1 MKKTLFLF
9 IFSLIPLLSFGQ
21 EICVDSLLHKVD
33 SILLA
38 CEKLK
43 EKEKVKGYE
52 QAIILQDSVYYLMV
66 DSIHYF
72 SSFEKDAYAYKYF
85 TCNDVSVFLQN
96 YVEIDIRK
104 LPKYMQE
111 RHTAIKAIRQF
122 ANCIES
128 MESKIKSVEADNDVA
143 DEKDRKTYV
152 AIKIKSEID
161 KANELLDRIDKVN
174 MSSFSDEQGKFY
186 QGLSERLTNILNKYI
201 F

>member
-1 MKKTLFLF
+1 MKKRIFIFVLFLV
-9 IFSLIPLLSFGQ
+9 PLLSFGQ
-21 EICVDSLLHKVD
+21 DVYVDSLLHKVD
-33 SILLA
+33 SIRSA

-52 QAIILQDSVYYLMV
+52 QALILQDSVYNLMA
-66 DSIHYF
+66 DSIRYF
-72 SSFEKDAYAYKYF
+72 SSFEKDACAYRYF
-85 TCNDVSVFLQN
+85 ICNDASVFLQN
-96 YVEIDIRK
+96 YLDIDNRK
-104 LPKYMQE
+104 LPKFMQE
-111 RHTAIKAIRQF
+111 RHTAITAVRQF

-128 MESKIKSVEADNDVA
+128 MESKIKSAEADKDIA
-143 DEKDRKTYV
+143 DTDKKNYV

-174 MSSFSDEQGKFY
+174 MSTFSDEQNKYY